1 MDRPYRQAIE
11 FIYDRHS
18 WVSPRI
24 RSGARYHATGG
35 RRRGSRGP
43 LCRRRDLVV
52 EFRRQRAARG
62 RADRA
67 AGRPGDRRNGGC
79 TRRSGAP
86 ARHRDGPGL
95 QHGDRQEPGRRPDR
109 QGRFRRRPGG
119 QRGRPAVS
127 DRSATLSDCT
137 RPGAGDKAEGRGATR
152 RRQARSRALFKA
164 ARHRLSDPPELR
176 PADGAGR
183 PAAGRDQGRS
193 SGGRQRPAQ
202 SRLRRHPLADRRPAR
217 SPARRQGQPRP
228 YGRQHGAGHDH
239 SAEADLRQLHIA
251 AGHARRGSRA
261 AAKGAACGT
270 GLRQRRRQIAVAK
283 AS

>member
-1 MDRPYRQAIE
+1 MDRPYGLAIE

-24 RSGARYHATGG
+24 RSGARYHATGS

-95 QHGDRQEPGRRPDR
+95 QHGRPSRAGSTARSSGSISPRARRSK
-109 QGRFRRRPGG
+109 QGDLLFR
-119 QRGRPAVS
+119 
-127 DRSATLSDCT
+127 DRSATLPDGT
-137 RPGAGDKAEGRGATR
+137 RPGAGRQGEGRGAARQRPGSISSAIQSCSARGFQTR
-152 RRQARSRALFKA
+152 QSYDQQTALVGQ
-164 ARHRLSDPPELR
+164 LL
-176 PADGAGR
+176 
-183 PAAGRDQGRS
+183 GRDQGRS
-193 SGGRQRPAQ
+193 G
-202 SRLRRHPLADRRPAR
+202 ADR
-217 SPARRQGQPRP
+217 Q
-228 YGRQHGAGHDH
+228 
-239 SAEADLRQLHIA
+239 
-251 AGHARRGSRA
+251 RRGSISTTPRSARRSTA
-261 AAKGAACGT
+261 ASAPAWSTSATSCIRST
-270 GLRQRRRQIAVAK
+270 TRRWSR
-283 AS
+283 SPS